1 MQNYESTLITRFVG
15 IDPSAQSTG
24 IAVLGIDGEVID
36 TACII
41 PRKLREQDRLLF
53 LRDGLREVL
62 SQHVPVYGMS
72 TACIEGPA
80 LKAINKADTLG
91 QVRGVFLVA
100 LADFKIHA
108 TVIQPTMLKKFA
120 TRSGAAQKDAM
131 IAAALYRWPYLDS
144 TKINDDIAD
153 ALWLAHI
160 AHSLLTDKVH
170 TRKQAEVI
178 LTLKEDSTETR
189 IPGKRILDL

>member
-24 IAVLGIDGEVID
+24 IAVLGLDGEVID
-36 TACII
+36 TACVI
-41 PRKLREQDRLLF
+41 PRKLREQTRLVF
-53 LRDGLREVL
+53 LRDGLHQVL
-62 SQHVPVYGMS
+62 AQHAAARGSAV
-72 TACIEGPA
+72 ACIEGPA
-80 LKAINKADTLG
+80 LDAINRADTLG

-100 LADFKIHA
+100 LHDYGAPA
-108 TVIQPTMLKKFA
+108 TIIQPTMLKKFA
-120 TRSGAAQKDAM
+120 TRSGAAKKEGM
-131 IAAALYRWPYLDS
+131 IKAALERWPYLDS

-160 AHSLLTDKVH
+160 AYSLLTDKVH

-178 LTLKEDSTETR
+178 LTLRKDPAEIR
-189 IPGKRILDL
+189 IPGKRLLDL